1 MIHEYY
7 YFILFKYFVVGLRTV
22 AMGYQSILAGDADV
36 VVAAGQES
44 MSQVRR
50 REREKVAPL
59 KRGKLPHNDN
69 LKGLSYQH
77 TL

>member
-1 MIHEYY
+1 
-7 YFILFKYFVVGLRTV
+7 
-22 AMGYQSILAGDADV
+22 MGYQSILAGDADV

-50 REREKVAPL
+50 RRERENEAPL

-69 LKGLSYQH
+69 LKGLSYQY
-77 TL
+77 TI

>member
-1 MIHEYY
+1 
-7 YFILFKYFVVGLRTV
+7 
-22 AMGYQSILAGDADV
+22 MGYQSILAGDADV

-50 REREKVAPL
+50 RARENEAPL

-77 TL
+77 TI

>member
-1 MIHEYY
+1 
-7 YFILFKYFVVGLRTV
+7 
-22 AMGYQSILAGDADV
+22 MGYQSILTGDADV

>member
-1 MIHEYY
+1 
-7 YFILFKYFVVGLRTV
+7 
-22 AMGYQSILAGDADV
+22 MGYQSILAGDADV

-50 REREKVAPL
+50 RRARENEAPL
-59 KRGKLPHNDN
+59 KRDKLPHNDN

-77 TL
+77 TI

>member
-1 MIHEYY
+1 
-7 YFILFKYFVVGLRTV
+7 
-22 AMGYQSILAGDADV
+22 MGYQSILAGDADV

-50 REREKVAPL
+50 RRARENEAPL
-59 KRGKLPHNDN
+59 KRGKLPHNDI
-69 LKGLSYQH
+69 LKGLPYQH